1 MDPTKRQV
9 AASQVHLM
17 VIINEVYLMGKI
29 FKLYTSM
36 TNIHKVLK
44 PFYAYY
50 FKYEV
55 DVWIENGNVL
65 FTVRNFV
72 VDIISSKYMCV
83 CVCCKG
89 SWHLG
94 GSTMVWIYIWK
105 VYITQAIVGS
115 LMTMSSPQL
124 YVHVYKL
131 HVFVISYL
139 KQLNFML
146 HVNNF

>member
-72 VDIISSKYMCV
+72 VDIISSKYVCV
-83 CVCCKG
+83 CVLQGKLALGRINYGLNLHMKG
-89 SWHLG
+89 
-94 GSTMVWIYIWK
+94 IYHTSHCGFIND
-105 VYITQAIVGS
+105 
-115 LMTMSSPQL
+115 
-124 YVHVYKL
+124 HV
-131 HVFVISYL
+131 
-139 KQLNFML
+139 
-146 HVNNF
+146 